1 MSEKELQ
8 RIADEADFIVN
19 GYAFTKLENN
29 MIDILN
35 LEHPDCA
42 MVISKEGELISTNM
56 EAIEQKVVFD
66 LYKRNMQFFEE

>member
-1 MSEKELQ
+1 
-8 RIADEADFIVN
+8 
-19 GYAFTKLENN
+19 

-56 EAIEQKVVFD
+56 EAIEQTVVFD

>member
-35 LEHPDCA
+35 LEHPDCRPLVA
-42 MVISKEGELISTNM
+42 L
-56 EAIEQKVVFD
+56 
-66 LYKRNMQFFEE
+66 